1 MNYQLPENPDRLS
14 KSNSALPE
22 HSNSSREQLY
32 RRVRN
37 LILDYALG
45 VSLLGLIPITEFL
58 TFKLV
63 IAAAI
68 QVKMMWDVGKLWQ
81 FPKGQDILAVL
92 GNFFGA
98 LGALAL
104 ALMAWFT
111 FFAMGLFVPY
121 LGSFAIA
128 AALFT
133 FTWMLGQATHQF
145 YANGRYRSGI

>member
-1 MNYQLPENPDRLS
+1 MNYQPPDSPDALPENDL
-14 KSNSALPE
+14 ALQE
-22 HSNSSREQLY
+22 LTNSSRELLY

-45 VSLLGLIPITEFL
+45 VSLLGLIPITGLL

-68 QVKMMWDVGKLWQ
+68 QVKMMWDVGSLWQ

-98 LGALAL
+98 LGAVAL
-104 ALMAWFT
+104 AMMAWFT
-111 FFAMGLFVPY
+111 FFGIGLFVPY

-133 FTWMLGQATHQF
+133 FTWMIGQATHQF
-145 YANGRYRSGI
+145 YANGRYRS